1 SWVSMFRGLT
11 LRRTARSWPLHSR
24 GGWLVMI
31 AVTRSCRVGGRGGAG
46 VVRSRRVRPGLRSRG
61 GVLMVMSIAVMVA
74 GWGGRLSSRLR
85 YREVAHLTLRAL
97 YRGRRAGSSV
107 ASTARPITPG

>member
-1 SWVSMFRGLT
+1 MLRGLT
-11 LRRTARSWPLHSR
+11 PRSRASSWPLQSR
-24 GGWLVMI
+24 GGWLVMM
-31 AVTRSCRVGGRGGAG
+31 AVIRSCRVGGRGGAG

-85 YREVAHLTLRAL
+85 DREVAHLTYRAL
-97 YRGRRAGSSV
+97 YRGRRA
-107 ASTARPITPG
+107 